1 MPAQSVNHKR
11 SVDESNEGGSIGWPI
26 HHSWYASACEL
37 TIPST
42 RSYPN
47 KWEPYQVIE
56 IHLILVQS
64 CQKSILEIASL
75 LLTVMWISQQIGES
89 WIYFFV
95 THLYKWELNLIDLV
109 DFEPGSTHV
118 PNDFESE
125 GTSDNAWSD
134 NSLSDVGA
142 TLEEDHQNQHMSPG
156 LSDMPVSPSVQDFFA
171 TTTSR
176 FYWWYF

>member
-1 MPAQSVNHKR
+1 MGAVSCDRDSFNPCPILSKINSGDR
-11 SVDESNEGGSIGWPI
+11 IITIDSNVDLPTNW
-26 HHSWYASACEL
+26 
-37 TIPST
+37 
-42 RSYPN
+42 R
-47 KWEPYQVIE
+47 
-56 IHLILVQS
+56 
-64 CQKSILEIASL
+64 
-75 LLTVMWISQQIGES
+75 
-89 WIYFFV
+89 
-95 THLYKWELNLIDLV
+95 ELNLIDLV
-109 DFEPGSTHV
+109 DFEPGSTRV

-134 NSLSDVGA
+134 NSSSDVGA